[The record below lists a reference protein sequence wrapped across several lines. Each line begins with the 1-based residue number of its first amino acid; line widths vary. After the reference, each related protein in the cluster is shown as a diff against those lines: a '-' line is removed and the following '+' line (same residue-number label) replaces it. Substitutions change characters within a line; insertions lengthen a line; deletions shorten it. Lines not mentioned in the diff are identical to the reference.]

1 MFNKLRMKVAA
12 LCGALVAAVVSVPA
26 HAAVDLT
33 ALTGLQTD
41 LESMTP
47 VFTAVAVAFAITG
60 WVVARII

>member
-1 MFNKLRMKVAA
+1 MKFLRRIGAYCAA
-12 LCGALVAAVVSVPA
+12 LAAAFVATPA
-26 HAAVDLT
+26 HAVVDLT

-47 VFTAVAVAFAITG
+47 VFTAIAVAFAITG